1 MVEPP
6 PPPART
12 TIKGMMSDRVA
23 LYRHVPPPVRTI
35 PVEVTPFLV
44 EDSIPEE
51 AEVAESVKRLWL
63 NHSGVP
69 LVMRAENLRKWLREA
84 MREKE
89 PDSTNWDKVV
99 TLVQVE
105 FWKVP
110 LSKLCS

>member
-1 MVEPP
+1 
-6 PPPART
+6 
-12 TIKGMMSDRVA
+12 
-23 LYRHVPPPVRTI
+23 
-35 PVEVTPFLV
+35 
-44 EDSIPEE
+44 
-51 AEVAESVKRLWL
+51 
-63 NHSGVP
+63 
-69 LVMRAENLRKWLREA
+69 MRAENLRKWLREA